1 MLEELLPEGRR
12 ILLFSQ
18 FTSMLELRERELTSR
33 HVSYHCLRAMR
44 DRGRPCIPGRKGPAV
59 SDQPQDRRDWAG

>member
-18 FTSMLELRERELTSR
+18 FTSMLELLERELVAPHWLRKAYWRYARPRGARAQFRTARSR
-33 HVSYHCLRAMR
+33 CF
-44 DRGRPCIPGRKGPAV
+44 
-59 SDQPQDRRDWAG
+59 